1 LTGAGGLFFSVYC
14 GQRLKQEG
22 GETNM
27 TNPSEK
33 ITAKQYST
41 AVVANGVLF
50 VSIVSV
56 AHSFAHIRIGAVGA
70 NNLDVERLNLG
81 EFVQYECPDG
91 ALYEIRLLSV
101 EGFDTA
107 TLLVTR
113 VK

>member
-1 LTGAGGLFFSVYC
+1 MA
-14 GQRLKQEG
+14 
-22 GETNM
+22 
-27 TNPSEK
+27 NPSDT
-33 ITAKQYST
+33 ITVKQYST
-41 AVVANGVLF
+41 AVVAKGALF

-70 NNLDVERLNLG
+70 ENIEVERLNLG
-81 EFVQYECPDG
+81 EFVHYECPDG

>member
-1 LTGAGGLFFSVYC
+1 
-14 GQRLKQEG
+14 
-22 GETNM
+22 M
-27 TNPSEK
+27 TYPSET
-33 ITAKQYST
+33 ITVKQYST
-41 AVVANGVLF
+41 AVAAQGALF

-70 NNLDVERLNLG
+70 ENLEMERLNLG
-81 EFVQYECPDG
+81 EFVHYKCPDG

-113 VK
+113 TK